1 MKNSIR
7 KSTSALLAVLFSASL
22 MLVSCTE
29 TAHYPLLSDYEYCVV
44 FLNVGYGDCTI
55 IKAGGDYYM
64 IDTAAADHARD
75 VTSFLAAEGITE
87 LAGLFLTHTDSD
99 HTGGLFYVSDVVK
112 IDYIYYPYYSEPD
125 DKGQNQLEMKAESLG
140 VEHSALSGGDTVE
153 TDNITFEILGP
164 TEYYEYDDNDNS
176 LVIRAEIDG
185 IMYLFAGDMQFYEE
199 NLVLASG
206 ADVSCDVL
214 KVGNHGNR
222 DATSSEFLSAASP
235 SAAVISAN
243 TTEKSTSASLR
254 VTTLLSSVCD
264 YYVTENSE
272 YCIITYKNERGEI
285 AVEMN

>member
-1 MKNSIR
+1 MKNSMR
-7 KSTSALLAVLFSASL
+7 KSAAVLIVTALIATLLS
-22 MLVSCTE
+22 SCTE
-29 TAHYPLLSDYEYCVV
+29 TTQYPLISDYEYCVV
-44 FLNVGYGDCTI
+44 FLNIGYGDCTI

-64 IDTAAADHARD
+64 IDTASADHARD

-112 IDYIYYPYYSEPD
+112 IDCIYYPYYSEPD

-185 IMYLFAGDMQFYEE
+185 IVYLFAGDMQFYEE

-235 SAAVISAN
+235 SVAVISAN

-264 YYVTENSE
+264 YYVTEDSE
-272 YCIITYKNERGEI
+272 YCIITYKNESGEI
-285 AVEMN
+285 IVEVD